1 MPSKKSKM
9 SKKSNKTNN
18 KTNNKTKTKPMEVEY
33 EARFLEIDR
42 DEIINKI
49 KALGGILKQSK
60 TVYKRAVF
68 KLCDS
73 NTGFVRVRDEGD
85 KVTLTAKIYKDPKF
99 PQEYELQIKDGFEN
113 GQAFLQALN
122 LTEKAYHETMREKW
136 RIPFGKKYELCEVAI
151 DYIPGLPMYAEVE
164 CKTLQDLNKSI
175 KLLGLDKSK
184 MRTGGYGDV
193 FVEYYGVTKKQIN
206 DDISKLT
213 FGNIQNELK
222 PYIKKNEELL
232 AKVAKQHL
240 DTFNELKHKK

>member
-1 MPSKKSKM
+1 MSKTSKKSKKSKM
-9 SKKSNKTNN
+9 SK

-99 PQEYELQIKDGFEN
+99 PQEYELQIKDEFEN

-122 LTEKAYHETMREKW
+122 LSEKAYHETMREKW

-175 KLLGLDKSK
+175 KLLGLDKTK

-206 DDISKLT
+206 DEISKLT
-213 FGNIQNELK
+213 FANIQNELK
-222 PYIKKNEELL
+222 PYIKKNDELL
-232 AKVAKQHL
+232 AKVAKEHL